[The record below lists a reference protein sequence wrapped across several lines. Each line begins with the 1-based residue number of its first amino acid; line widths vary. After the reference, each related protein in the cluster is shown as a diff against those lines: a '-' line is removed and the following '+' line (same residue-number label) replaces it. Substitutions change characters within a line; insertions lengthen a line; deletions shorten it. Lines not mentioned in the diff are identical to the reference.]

1 MTETG
6 SRMVRG
12 VIFDMDGVLCESEPF
27 TCRAAMRMF
36 KEVYDVEVQPEDFL
50 PFVGTGEARFIGG
63 PAEKYGLAIDI
74 DKAKAR
80 TYKIYLRLIR
90 GRLKPTVGTQEFI
103 DWCRR
108 LGLKLAVA
116 TSADMVKMRGNLRE
130 INLPP
135 ELFDAVVTGERVTR
149 KKPAP
154 DVFLLAASELGLRP
168 QECLVVEDAL
178 VGVQAAKSI
187 GCKCLG
193 LTTSFSEGELLSAG
207 ADWVAPDFASVPEG
221 VLVW

>member
-6 SRMVRG
+6 LRRVLG

-27 TCRAAMRMF
+27 ICRAAIQMF
-36 KEVYDVEVQPEDFL
+36 KELYDLEVRAEDFL

-63 PAEKYGLAIDI
+63 PAEKYGLDIDI
-74 DKAKAR
+74 DKAKSR

-90 GRLKPTVGTQEFI
+90 GRLKPTIGAREFI

-116 TSADMVKMRGNLRE
+116 TSADVVKMRGNLRE
-130 INLPP
+130 IDLPP
-135 ELFDAVVTGERVTR
+135 ELFDAVVTGEQIAR

-154 DVFLLAASELGLRP
+154 DIFVLAASRLGLRP
-168 QECLVVEDAL
+168 QECLVVEDA
-178 VGVQAAKSI
+178 VTGVQAAKSA

-193 LTTSFSEGELLSAG
+193 LTTSFTEGELLSAG